1 MDLYRPYLGHSCG
14 MSISL
19 NMIYI
24 FSKKKVCIWNS
35 DFFPSFHL
43 MLKNLIMEYLLFNL
57 IISEIR
63 FWIILACF
71 SFILKH
77 RPHSKKIILKM

>member
-24 FSKKKVCIWNS
+24 FSKKKV
-35 DFFPSFHL
+35 
-43 MLKNLIMEYLLFNL
+43 EYLLFNL

-77 RPHSKKIILKM
+77 RPHWKKIILKM